1 MIVPAKGTRHAAMAV
16 AHRILVLTAIQPKM
30 TGNHGK
36 SGPSE
41 VGRLR
46 TGGHPADY
54 SSRYTEQLRLTDGE
68 P

>member
-1 MIVPAKGTRHAAMAV
+1 MAV